1 MKLAGHKNHTHGG
14 NESYIIKQWMAA
26 WVPFAATAA
35 LQIMQFCRNTPG
47 RAFIPP
53 SMETWLE
60 HDACYCAAGNLWR
73 REWPSWTLAQLL
85 QSSRRSHRNLS
96 ELGSTHW
103 HNLPV
108 LNDKCGRKP
117 YLVLILSWCR
127 FVFNQFPSVSR
138 LCKHIVPV
146 LY

>member
-1 MKLAGHKNHTHGG
+1 
-14 NESYIIKQWMAA
+14 MATL
-26 WVPFAATAA
+26 VPFAATVA

-60 HDACYCAAGNLWR
+60 HDACYCTAGNLWR
-73 REWPSWTLAQLL
+73 REWPGWTLAQLL

-96 ELGSTHW
+96 NLGFWKHELGSTHW

-108 LNDKCGRKP
+108 LSDKRGRKL
-117 YLVLILSWCR
+117 YLVTISSWSHMPTRVWLIMFLVFLLYLSMVCLFCTR
-127 FVFNQFPSVSR
+127 YALS
-138 LCKHIVPV
+138 CKQS
-146 LY
+146 